1 MAIAEPLY
9 TNWLHQQVRVKPDHF
24 LVHNLSAERRN
35 RLRNDYQLK

>member
-9 TNWLHQQVRVKPDHF
+9 TNWLHQQVRVKADH
-24 LVHNLSAERRN
+24 LAVHNLSAKRGN